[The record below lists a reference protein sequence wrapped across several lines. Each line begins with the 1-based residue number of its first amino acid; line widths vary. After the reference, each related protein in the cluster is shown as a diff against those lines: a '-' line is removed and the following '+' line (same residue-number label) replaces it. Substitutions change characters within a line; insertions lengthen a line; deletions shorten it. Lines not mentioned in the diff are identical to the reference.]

1 MEEVKAGYEKEIAAL
16 KEQISAKDKEVETVK
31 ADLEVVKK
39 EKLEAAKIEEP
50 VVLATGHKNV
60 DASEES
66 GSAIGKL
73 LKNRRATRK

>member
-1 MEEVKAGYEKEIAAL
+1 
-16 KEQISAKDKEVETVK
+16 
-31 ADLEVVKK
+31 
-39 EKLEAAKIEEP
+39 LEAAKIEEP